1 MGSIFI
7 FIDNFNN
14 IHGWILD
21 TKEDCDES
29 LESLPSFDVN
39 TLFFYEL
46 KKKKAGYIIEKK
58 VYWY

>member
-1 MGSIFI
+1 MIFIFLGIIMGSIFI

-14 IHGWILD
+14 IRDWILD

-39 TLFFYEL
+39 TLFFL
-46 KKKKAGYIIEKK
+46 
-58 VYWY
+58 